1 MTEFER
7 RLRAA
12 VAAAAEPSP
21 AGLLEAI
28 RRRHRRHVRRVGA
41 ACVGAVAAVAIAV
54 PLVTHG
60 LLTGP
65 AGRGPGG
72 SLPAASSPAR
82 LPGRSASALPP
93 VPPPALPG
101 TVRRD
106 CANNN
111 NGTLG
116 RNWKAQSLHAGPVW
130 FIYVRSNRARSSRS
144 RLTTGQ
150 PAASAMVIA
159 VRNGHTATVTDGPA
173 AAKRFRFLAGFNGNQ
188 RTYTMAEGAPNL
200 FLSGCPVSP
209 VGSHIPESYAPGLTM
224 FWQGYVTDLRGCVP
238 LEVYGSLGAPPIRV
252 TVPAGGA
259 TCGS

>member
-12 VAAAAEPSP
+12 MAAAAEPSP
-21 AGLLEAI
+21 AGLLDAI

-54 PLVTHG
+54 PLVTQG

-65 AGRGPGG
+65 AGRGRGG
-72 SLPAASSPAR
+72 SLPGASS
-82 LPGRSASALPP
+82 PGRSASVLPP
-93 VPPPALPG
+93 VPSPAPG

-116 RNWKAQSLHAGPVW
+116 RNWKARSVHAGPVW
-130 FIYVRSNRARSSRS
+130 FIYARSSRARSSRS

-150 PAASAMVIA
+150 PAGSAMVIA

-173 AAKRFRFLAGFNGNQ
+173 AAKRFRFLAWFNGNQ
-188 RTYTMAEGAPNL
+188 KPYTMAEGAPNL

-209 VGSHIPESYAPGLTM
+209 VGTHIPESYAPGLTM

-238 LEVYGSLGAPPIRV
+238 LDVHGSPGARPIRV

>member
-12 VAAAAEPSP
+12 MAAAAEPSP
-21 AGLLEAI
+21 AGLLDAI

-54 PLVTHG
+54 PLVTQG

-65 AGRGPGG
+65 AGRGRGG
-72 SLPAASSPAR
+72 SLPGASS
-82 LPGRSASALPP
+82 PGRSASVLPS
-93 VPPPALPG
+93 VPSPAPPG

-116 RNWKAQSLHAGPVW
+116 RNWKARSVHAGPVW
-130 FIYVRSNRARSSRS
+130 FIYARSSRARSSRS

-150 PAASAMVIA
+150 PAGSAMVIA

-173 AAKRFRFLAGFNGNQ
+173 AAKRFRFLAWFNGNQ
-188 RTYTMAEGAPNL
+188 KPYTMAEGAPNL

-209 VGSHIPESYAPGLTM
+209 VGTHIPESYAPGLTM

-238 LEVYGSLGAPPIRV
+238 LDVHGSPGARPIRV

>member
-12 VAAAAEPSP
+12 MAAAAEPSP
-21 AGLLEAI
+21 AGLLDAI

-54 PLVTHG
+54 PLVTQG

-65 AGRGPGG
+65 AGRGRGG
-72 SLPAASSPAR
+72 SLPGASS
-82 LPGRSASALPP
+82 PGRSASVLPS
-93 VPPPALPG
+93 VPSPAPTG

-116 RNWKAQSLHAGPVW
+116 RNWKARSVHAGPVW
-130 FIYVRSNRARSSRS
+130 FIYARSNRARSSRS

-150 PAASAMVIA
+150 PAGSAMVIA

-173 AAKRFRFLAGFNGNQ
+173 AAKRFRFLAWFNGNQ
-188 RTYTMAEGAPNL
+188 KPYTMAEGAPNL

-209 VGSHIPESYAPGLTM
+209 VGTHIPESYAPGLTM

-238 LEVYGSLGAPPIRV
+238 LDVHGSPGARPIRV

>member
-12 VAAAAEPSP
+12 MAAAAEPSP
-21 AGLLEAI
+21 AGLLDAI

-54 PLVTHG
+54 PLVTQG

-65 AGRGPGG
+65 AGRGRGG
-72 SLPAASSPAR
+72 SLPGASS
-82 LPGRSASALPP
+82 PGRSASVLPP
-93 VPPPALPG
+93 VPSPAPPG

-106 CANNN
+106 CATNN

-116 RNWKAQSLHAGPVW
+116 RNWKARSVHAGPVW
-130 FIYVRSNRARSSRS
+130 FIYARSSRARSSRS
-144 RLTTGQ
+144 RLTAGQ
-150 PAASAMVIA
+150 PAGSAMVIA

-173 AAKRFRFLAGFNGNQ
+173 AAKRFRFLAWFNGNQ
-188 RTYTMAEGAPNL
+188 KPYTMAEGAPNL

-209 VGSHIPESYAPGLTM
+209 VGTHIPESYAPGLTM

-238 LEVYGSLGAPPIRV
+238 LDVHGSPGARPIRV